1 MCNPVH
7 HCSTPADETELA
19 QVTAEASDADTEI
32 TDSDKQLI
40 YQWVYTSS
48 QMNLNSDY
56 LIFNLSHAYDC
67 FLDARADH
75 RIKTRKNWVPASSDE
90 DLVMRS
96 KCENKV

>member
-40 YQWVYTSS
+40 YQ
-48 QMNLNSDY
+48 
-56 LIFNLSHAYDC
+56 
-67 FLDARADH
+67 
-75 RIKTRKNWVPASSDE
+75 
-90 DLVMRS
+90 
-96 KCENKV
+96 